1 MVDTSTER
9 HQHYA
14 FERTLIPVQTTPQDT
29 NPATPSNKKKS
40 KSKAKPWIIGG
51 SCAVALT
58 AAYFGAAAVIS
69 SQVPANAS
77 VAGVTI
83 GSMSKD
89 EAQAELSKVA
99 TPLAEKPVALKVN
112 GKDYELDP
120 AKAGLSLNVADTVE
134 DLTSYEVNPVKLYE
148 RLTNDYNVT
157 PDLDVDED
165 KLKTQVEAL
174 AKKANAEAS
183 EGNIEFADGQAK
195 LTKPVDGVALNTDDA
210 VEKISDEWSIDGSA
224 IELPAEVKKP
234 QIAEKDLQTF
244 YDDQVK
250 ALLKDDVTLDSGD
263 KKATVSASD
272 IASAASYAP
281 KDGKPAIVLDDK
293 KLYKSATKGTDLSS
307 TAKDAKITLKDGKP
321 SITESANGISLET
334 DGLGAKVLAATTAA
348 NRTATVKM
356 TETEPDF
363 TTADAK
369 KLGIK
374 EPIVDFSTPYPASDK
389 VRTKNLKAGS
399 ARVTGVIVKPGE
411 QFSLLDTLGPITEA
425 NGYFT
430 SGVVEN
436 GFSSEAVG
444 GGLSQIS
451 TQMYN
456 VGFLAG
462 YDDITHKPH
471 SRWFDRY
478 PAGREATLW
487 EGQVDMIWKNNTKYG
502 VMVQAWVDDDAVHT
516 RLWSTKYWKVTQ
528 KTSDKYNKTNPETKY
543 NSAEKCV
550 SESGGQKG
558 FTIDV
563 TRYRESIDGSDKLP
577 ADKKTWT
584 YSPWNKIICGEKP

>member
-89 EAQAELSKVA
+89 EAQAELAKVA

-369 KLGIK
+369 ELGIK

-411 QFSLLDTLGPITEA
+411 QFSLLDALGPITEA

-563 TRYRESIDGSDKLP
+563 TRYRESIDGSAKLP

>member
-40 KSKAKPWIIGG
+40 KGKAKPWIIGG

-89 EAQAELSKVA
+89 EAQAELAKVA

-293 KLYKSATKGTDLSS
+293 KLYKSATKGTELSS

-369 KLGIK
+369 ELGIK

>member
-89 EAQAELSKVA
+89 EAQAELAKVA

-369 KLGIK
+369 ELGIK

-563 TRYRESIDGSDKLP
+563 TRYRESIDGSAKLP

>member
-1 MVDTSTER
+1 M
-9 HQHYA
+9 
-14 FERTLIPVQTTPQDT
+14 QTTPQDT

-89 EAQAELSKVA
+89 EAQAELAKVA

-369 KLGIK
+369 ELGIK

-563 TRYRESIDGSDKLP
+563 TRYRESIDGSAKLP

>member
-9 HQHYA
+9 QHLYA
-14 FERTLIPVQTTPQDT
+14 FERTLLPVQTTPQDS
-29 NPATPSNKKKS
+29 NPAAPSNKKKS
-40 KSKAKPWIIGG
+40 KRKAKPWIIGG

-58 AAYFGAAAVIS
+58 AAYFGVAAVIS

-77 VAGVTI
+77 VAGVNI
-83 GSMSKD
+83 GSMNKD
-89 EAQAELSKVA
+89 EAQAELAKVA

-112 GKDYELDP
+112 DKDYELDP
-120 AKAGLSLNVADTVE
+120 TKAGLTLNIEDTVN

-148 RLTNDYNVT
+148 RLTNDYHVT
-157 PDLDVDED
+157 PDLNVDKD
-165 KLKTQVEAL
+165 KLKAQVEAL
-174 AKKANAEAS
+174 SKKTNAEVS
-183 EGNIEFADGQAK
+183 EGTIKFSDGQAK
-195 LTKPVDGVALNTDDA
+195 LSEPVDGVALNVDDA
-210 VEKISDEWSIDGSA
+210 VSKISDEWSLEGSA
-224 IELPAEVKKP
+224 IELDADVKKP
-234 QIAEKDLQTF
+234 EVSADDLQSF
-244 YDDQVK
+244 YDDQVA
-250 ALLKDDVTLDSGD
+250 ALLKGKVTLDSGE
-263 KKATVSASD
+263 KKATVSSAD
-272 IASAASYAP
+272 IASAASYTP
-281 KDGKPAIVLDDK
+281 KDGKPAITLDDK
-293 KLYKSATKGTDLSS
+293 KLYNAATKGTDLSS

-321 SITESANGISLET
+321 SITKSTNGISLET
-334 DGLGAKVLAATTAA
+334 DGLGAKVLAATSTA
-348 NRTATVKM
+348 NRTASVKM
-356 TETEPDF
+356 TETEADF
-363 TTADAK
+363 TTADAE

-374 EPIVDFSTPYPASDK
+374 EPIVDFSTQYPASDK

-399 ARVTGVIVKPGE
+399 ARVTGVIIKPGE
-411 QFSLLDTLGPITEA
+411 QFSLLKTLGPITEA

-487 EGQVDMIWKNNTKYG
+487 EGQVDMIWENNTPYG
-502 VMVQAWVDDDAVHT
+502 VMIQAWVSDDAVHT
-516 RLWSTKYWKVTQ
+516 RLWSTKYWKVSQ
-528 KTSDKYNKTNPETKY
+528 KSSGKYNLTNPETKY
-543 NSAEKCV
+543 NTAEKCV
-550 SESGGQKG
+550 AESGGQKG
-558 FTIDV
+558 FTIDI
-563 TRYRESIDGSDKLP
+563 TRYRETIDGSKTLP

-584 YSPWNKIICGEKP
+584 YSPWNKIVCGEKP

>member
-89 EAQAELSKVA
+89 EAQAELAKVA

-263 KKATVSASD
+263 EKATVSASD

-369 KLGIK
+369 ELGIK

-563 TRYRESIDGSDKLP
+563 TRYRESIDGSAKLP

>member
-89 EAQAELSKVA
+89 EAQAELAKVA

-369 KLGIK
+369 ELGIK

>member
-1 MVDTSTER
+1 M
-9 HQHYA
+9 
-14 FERTLIPVQTTPQDT
+14 QTTPQDT